1 MPIHIVGYDGIN
13 RHKIC
18 YTASGRAIQEESP
31 DFMNGVPRTPD
42 SVSPPPD
49 RALTR
54 LRRSFEQFCT
64 LPDSVWDD
72 VRQAWV
78 QCNVSR
84 GEVLTDEGET
94 ERGFLLVLEG
104 VHRVFFTA
112 RDGNEHTV
120 AFSYPTDYSGIPDSF
135 FLQVPSGYRLEPLS
149 DSSVLATDY
158 DTLSAL
164 MDRHRELERW
174 AWRLLASAL
183 RGRSKRERDHMR
195 LTAEERYERLLE
207 ESPQLV
213 QRVPLKH
220 IASYLGMSPETLSRI
235 RSSNS

>member
-1 MPIHIVGYDGIN
+1 M
-13 RHKIC
+13 
-18 YTASGRAIQEESP
+18 
-31 DFMNGVPRTPD
+31 
-42 SVSPPPD
+42 SPPPE
-49 RALTR
+49 RARTW
-54 LRRSFEQFCT
+54 LRRSFESFCT

-72 VRQAWV
+72 VRHAWV
-78 QCNVSR
+78 HCDVDC
-84 GEVLTDEGET
+84 GEVLTEEGET
-94 ERGFLLVLEG
+94 ERGFLFVLDG
-104 VHRVFFTA
+104 VHRVYFTT

-120 AFSYPTDYSGIPDSF
+120 AFAAPSDYSGIPDSF
-135 FLQVPSGYRLEPLS
+135 FLQAPSAYRLEALS

-164 MDRHRELERW
+164 MDNHRELERW

-213 QRVPLKH
+213 QRIPLKH

-235 RSSNS
+235 RSSIS